1 MKLIR
6 CFLWGKLLYQQQEE
20 DFLVASRQG
29 AVGLAQGFLLK
40 IKPLGSGA
48 FPMVIRLDLP

>member
-6 CFLWGKLLYQQQEE
+6 RFLWGKLLYQQQEE

-29 AVGLAQGFLLK
+29 AVGLTLGFPLE
-40 IKPLGSGA
+40 IEPLGSGA